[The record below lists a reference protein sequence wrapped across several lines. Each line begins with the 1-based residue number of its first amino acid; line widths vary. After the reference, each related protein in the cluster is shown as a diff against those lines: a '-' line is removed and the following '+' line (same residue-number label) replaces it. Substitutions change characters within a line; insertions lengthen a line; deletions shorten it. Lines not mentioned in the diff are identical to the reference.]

1 MNRGIHGEG
10 RHMVEARLARRRF
23 LQLAAGVAALPAM
36 ARIARAQAYPARAV
50 RVIVPYPPAGDTDF
64 VARLIGQWLSER
76 LGQTFVIDN
85 RPGGGTN
92 IATEAV
98 VRAPADGYTL
108 LLNSPPCAIN
118 ATLYPNLKFNFL
130 RDMAP
135 IALVMRAP
143 FVMEVN
149 ASFPAKTIAE
159 VIADAKANPGRIS
172 MASAGVGSGPHLA
185 GELFKLMAGVDML
198 HVPYRGQGPAT
209 ADLLAGQVQLYF
221 GGLPTTVEHVR
232 AGKLRALA
240 VTTATRSEIIPDVPA
255 IGEVLPGYEASFWG
269 GFAAPQGTP
278 GEIIDKLNREINAAL
293 ADARIKARLAQLGGV
308 PVGGSSAGFWQVIRD
323 ETEKWGKV
331 IRAANIKPE

>member
-1 MNRGIHGEG
+1 
-10 RHMVEARLARRRF
+10 
-23 LQLAAGVAALPAM
+23 
-36 ARIARAQAYPARAV
+36 
-50 RVIVPYPPAGDTDF
+50 
-64 VARLIGQWLSER
+64 
-76 LGQTFVIDN
+76 
-85 RPGGGTN
+85 
-92 IATEAV
+92 
-98 VRAPADGYTL
+98 
-108 LLNSPPCAIN
+108 LNSPPCAIN

-149 ASFPAKTIAE
+149 ASYPAKTIAE
-159 VIADAKANPGRIS
+159 VIADAKANPGKIS

-221 GGLPTTVEHVR
+221 GGLPTTIEHVR

-269 GFAAPQGTP
+269 GFSAPQGTP

-308 PVGGSSAGFWQVIRD
+308 PVGGSSAGFWQAIRD

>member
-1 MNRGIHGEG
+1 MIR
-10 RHMVEARLARRRF
+10 ARLLRRRF
-23 LQLAAGVAALPAM
+23 LQLAAGAAALSAM
-36 ARIARAQAYPARAV
+36 PRVARAQAYPSRAV

-76 LGQTFVIDN
+76 LGQQFVIEN

-92 IATEAV
+92 IATDAV
-98 VRAPADGYTL
+98 VHAPADGYTL
-108 LLNSPPCAIN
+108 LLNSPPSAIN

-130 RDMAP
+130 RDMVP
-135 IALVMRAP
+135 IACVMRAP

-149 ASFPAKTIAE
+149 ASSPVRTIAD
-159 VIADAKANPGRIS
+159 VIADAKANPGKIT

-185 GELFKLMAGVDML
+185 GELFKMMAGVDML

-221 GGLPTTVEHVR
+221 GGLPTTIEHVK

-240 VTTATRSEIIPDVPA
+240 VTTATRSDIIPDVPA
-255 IGEVLPGYEASFWG
+255 IAEFLPGYEASFWG
-269 GFAAPQGTP
+269 GFAAPKGTP
-278 GEIIDKLNREINAAL
+278 GEIVDKLNREINAAV

-308 PVGGSSAGFWQVIRD
+308 PVGGSPADFATYIAD
-323 ETEKWGKV
+323 ETRKWGKV
-331 IRAANIKPE
+331 IQAAGIKPE

>member
-1 MNRGIHGEG
+1 
-10 RHMVEARLARRRF
+10 
-23 LQLAAGVAALPAM
+23 LAAGAAALPVL
-36 ARIARAQAYPARAV
+36 ARIASAENYPARAV

-159 VIADAKANPGRIS
+159 LIADAKANPGKIS

-221 GGLPTTVEHVR
+221 GGLPTTIEHVR

-240 VTTATRSEIIPDVPA
+240 VTTATRSQIIPDVPA
-255 IGEVLPGYEASFWG
+255 IG
-269 GFAAPQGTP
+269 
-278 GEIIDKLNREINAAL
+278 
-293 ADARIKARLAQLGGV
+293 
-308 PVGGSSAGFWQVIRD
+308 
-323 ETEKWGKV
+323 
-331 IRAANIKPE
+331 